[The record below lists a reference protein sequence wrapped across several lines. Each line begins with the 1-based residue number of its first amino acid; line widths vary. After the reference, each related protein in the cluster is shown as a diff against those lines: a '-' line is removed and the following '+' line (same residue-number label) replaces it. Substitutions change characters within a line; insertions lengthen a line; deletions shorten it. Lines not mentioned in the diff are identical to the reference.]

1 VDQQTDQFKLKRE
14 ILFPNGN
21 QALLVT
27 PPTDTNPTD
36 IVNALGLKPPK
47 AIIMLSGGAGKLED
61 ELKPRLT
68 QLFSRGIARV
78 ATNTEALIID
88 GGTQSG
94 VMEIM
99 GQGVADRGRQI
110 SLLGVAPADLVTYP
124 ADGTAR
130 TGTPLDPNHSHFVLV
145 DSDKWGDETET
156 MYDLAATLAQ
166 DVPVVTVLVNGGS
179 ISRQEVLR
187 SVRAGWPVVVLAGS
201 GRLAD
206 EIATLWQEK
215 PDFIPDPVVAEI
227 IADGDIHLFPME
239 SAIAGFER
247 TLERVIAD
255 QTKGN
260 TTLEL
265 AWERFATYDTN
276 AIRQQRDF
284 KRRQAL
290 ILALGVFATFLAIT
304 QATLRTIGVAQS
316 LAWLDRALYFIII
329 IVPITTSVLIT
340 MANRFS
346 EGNKWILLRGT
357 TEAIKREIFRYRAR
371 AEIYSKP
378 QTIRTSAETKLA
390 QKVETS
396 SRQLMQTEVNLSAL
410 RLYEGPIPPE
420 YILTEGDDGL
430 SILTPD
436 QYIVFRLEN
445 QLDFYQHRALKLE
458 KQLRRFQWLIIIAG
472 FTGTVLAAIGLE
484 IWIALTIALVTAF
497 TTYLEYQQVEHTL
510 MKYNQGATDLANVRT
525 WWLAMSAEE
534 QAIQENIDK
543 LVSHTEKIVKS
554 ELAGWVQ
561 EMQDALAELRAKQT
575 GESEDQAETMV
586 SSMNEED

>member
-1 VDQQTDQFKLKRE
+1 MDQQTDQFKLKRE
-14 ILFPNGN
+14 VLFPNGN

-27 PPTDTNPTD
+27 PPTDTNPAD
-36 IVNALGLKPPK
+36 MVNALGLKPPK
-47 AIIMLSGGAGKLED
+47 AVIVLSGGAGHLED

-94 VMEIM
+94 VMAIM
-99 GQGVADRGRQI
+99 GRGVADRGRQI
-110 SLLGVAPADLVTYP
+110 SLLGVAPAGLVTYP

-130 TGTPLDPNHSHFVLV
+130 AGTPLDPNHSHFVLV
-145 DSDKWGDETET
+145 DSDEWGGETET

-206 EIATLWQEK
+206 EIARLWQEK
-215 PDFIPDPVVAEI
+215 PDFIPDPVLAEI

-290 ILALGVFATFLAIT
+290 ILGLGVFGTFLAIT
-304 QATLRTIGVAQS
+304 QATLRTMGFAQS

-357 TEAIKREIFRYRAR
+357 TEAIKREIFRYRTR

-378 QTIRTSAETKLA
+378 QTIRASAETKLA

-396 SRQLMQTEVNLSAL
+396 SRQLMQTEANLSAL

-430 SILTPD
+430 SVLTPD
-436 QYIVFRLEN
+436 QYLVFRLEN

-510 MKYNQGATDLANVRT
+510 MKYNQGATDLANVRA

-543 LVSHTEKIVKS
+543 LVAHTEKIIKS

-575 GESEDQAETMV
+575 GESEEQAETTV
-586 SSMNEED
+586 SMNEED